1 MASLFRRFGR
11 AVRVSIESFGAQ
23 RFAIKGDLIRCPVCD
38 GDELVRTSG
47 GPVSRPLLLRF
58 NAPWLRLDRQST
70 HLICAHCTHIMH
82 FGTAPVA
89 VSDDAYS
96 VGFGRETKE
105 EP

>member
-23 RFAIKGDLIRCPVCD
+23 RFVIKGEVIHCPVCG

-47 GPVSRPLLLRF
+47 GPVSKPLLLSF
-58 NAPWLRLDRQST
+58 NAPWLKLDRQAT

-96 VGFGRETKE
+96 VGPVREPPE
-105 EP
+105 DS